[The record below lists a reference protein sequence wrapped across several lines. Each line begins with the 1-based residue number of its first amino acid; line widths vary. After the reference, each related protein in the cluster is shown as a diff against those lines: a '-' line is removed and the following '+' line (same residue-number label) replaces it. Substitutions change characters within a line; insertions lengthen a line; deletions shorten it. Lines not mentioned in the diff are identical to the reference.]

1 MSSARPVKGG
11 LPVLRR
17 FASAAAAPDRYWE
30 GTDTAPEE
38 EDTMPA
44 LPDAITQAMNQARAA
59 ENGRHA
65 ELLVHDGPLRQSVI
79 ALRRGERLPEHNSPP
94 AASIQVVRGSLR
106 VTGQEEAELR
116 AGDFEALTHFRHAVE
131 ALEDCAFVLT
141 TVTSQPSGG
150 SHSTRTGEMPV
161 MEDEDRA

>member
-1 MSSARPVKGG
+1 MASARPVKGG

-44 LPDAITQAMNQARAA
+44 LPDAITQAMNQARTA

-65 ELLVHDGPLRQSVI
+65 ELLVNDGPLRQSVI
-79 ALRRGERLPEHNSPP
+79 ALRRGEHLPEHNSPP
-94 AASIQVVRGSLR
+94 AASIQVVRGALR
-106 VTGQEEAELR
+106 VTGQEETELR
-116 AGDFEALTHFRHAVE
+116 PG
-131 ALEDCAFVLT
+131 
-141 TVTSQPSGG
+141 TSRPSPT
-150 SHSTRTGEMPV
+150 SATRSRRSRT
-161 MEDEDRA
+161 A